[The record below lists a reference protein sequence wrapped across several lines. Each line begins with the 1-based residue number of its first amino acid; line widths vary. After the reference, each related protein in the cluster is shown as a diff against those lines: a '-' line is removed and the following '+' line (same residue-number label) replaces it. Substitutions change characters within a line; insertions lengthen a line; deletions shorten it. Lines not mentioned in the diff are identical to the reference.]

1 MGEAGPMMRGN
12 GCNGQRPPWRP
23 CAGRPSVERRRRQTP
38 STMRPAPQ
46 RRPRATRSPIL
57 LWWREATRRANAGAR
72 WRRPDA
78 RTASPT
84 GRTLA
89 SRSFPANVGKCRQIS
104 GTGVARS
111 RRARASGGL
120 EAPMRSTPG
129 APSTGHQWCMAP
141 YAKAMPP
148 FLRAPPRIKGR
159 LGTSRRMIP
168 TM

>member
-1 MGEAGPMMRGN
+1 MMRGN

-57 LWWREATRRANAGAR
+57 LWWREAERRANAGAR

-111 RRARASGGL
+111 RRARARGGL
-120 EAPMRSTPG
+120 GSAHEEHAGRAIDGTPMAHGTWRI
-129 APSTGHQWCMAP
+129 AP
-141 YAKAMPP
+141 YAKAVPT
-148 FLRAPPRIKGR
+148 FLRAPLRIKGR
-159 LGTSRRMIP
+159 PGTSRRMIP